1 MESDLGRALSLTST
15 SNSWSTLDAV
25 AAKVGKRLGRSVG
38 PREIDDLLKSA
49 GDEELLR
56 SGVWRHSFGDKF
68 MPIVLVN
75 PAFAR
80 ALANSSGWLFN

>member
-15 SNSWSTLDAV
+15 SNSWSTLEAV
-25 AAKVGKRLGRSVG
+25 AAKVGRRLGRPAS
-38 PREIDDLLKSA
+38 PRELDNLMKSA

-80 ALANSSGWLFN
+80 ALANSSGW